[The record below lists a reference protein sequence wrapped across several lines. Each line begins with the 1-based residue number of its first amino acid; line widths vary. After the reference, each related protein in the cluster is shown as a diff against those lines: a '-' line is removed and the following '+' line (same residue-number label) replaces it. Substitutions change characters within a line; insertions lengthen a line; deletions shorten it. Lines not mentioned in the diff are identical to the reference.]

1 VQCAPRPLL
10 LCGRYVPEC
19 RRRTGDHVTG
29 VLRQWYKDCD
39 PTADP
44 LPEPLA
50 KVDDLG
56 VRACVDTSE
65 LGSLAFW
72 CDGVPGVDLG
82 KQKTPEGKWGE
93 AWESGVARV
102 DARVGR
108 TGGAWR
114 LVLGV

>member
-1 VQCAPRPLL
+1 VVDTFLSVGDGLEITLPAYCANGTKALVARFR
-10 LCGRYVPEC
+10 G
-19 RRRTGDHVTG
+19 
-29 VLRQWYKDCD
+29 KDCD